1 MGRKAKKEKVVKT
14 PKTTSGVFKLH
25 PSAGYLLI
33 EPEGTRSQTA
43 SGIYLPESADEK
55 PQKGNVLAVGDP
67 EVTEHGA
74 TRKAPVKK
82 GDVVIYKKWGGNEVK
97 VDNKEYLFVKFED
110 ILAIEL

>member
-1 MGRKAKKEKVVKT
+1 MGRRPRVKASTKPAKARGIARLQ
-14 PKTTSGVFKLH
+14 PA
-25 PSAGYLLI
+25 AGYLLV
-33 EPEGTRSQTA
+33 EPEEARARTA

-55 PQKGNVLAVGDP
+55 PQKGKVLAVGAD

-97 VDNKEYLFVKFED
+97 IGSIEYLFVKFED
-110 ILAIEL
+110 VLAIQR